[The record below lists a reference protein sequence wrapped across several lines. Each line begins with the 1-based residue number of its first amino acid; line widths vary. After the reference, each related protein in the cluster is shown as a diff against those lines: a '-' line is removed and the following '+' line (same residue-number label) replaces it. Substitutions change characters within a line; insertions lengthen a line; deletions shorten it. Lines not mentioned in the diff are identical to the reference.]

1 MRLEFVGISHLRI
14 HIKYLLIEIRVFLVY
29 FMLKKYIDVS
39 MSTLQRIGF
48 LGVTSIN
55 ILLFSVV
62 VACTQS

>member
-1 MRLEFVGISHLRI
+1 M
-14 HIKYLLIEIRVFLVY
+14 Y

-39 MSTLQRIGF
+39 MSTLQGIGF